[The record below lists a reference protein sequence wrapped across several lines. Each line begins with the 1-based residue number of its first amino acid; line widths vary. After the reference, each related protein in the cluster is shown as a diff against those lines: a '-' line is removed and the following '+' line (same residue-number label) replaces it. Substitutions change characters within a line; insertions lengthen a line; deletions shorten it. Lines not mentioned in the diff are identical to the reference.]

1 MPKTK
6 QPETKYGITGLLIT
20 PDRAGQQRRLGKAY
34 RLILSYTPPPKMAAV
49 GESANAPE
57 EPQFGHDSCPGGQG

>member
-6 QPETKYGITGLLIT
+6 QPETKCGITGLLIT

-34 RLILSYTPPPKMAAV
+34 RLILSYEPKKASAEGGV
-49 GESANAPE
+49 GEAVPQADNLPLAPE
-57 EPQFGHDSCPGGQG
+57 